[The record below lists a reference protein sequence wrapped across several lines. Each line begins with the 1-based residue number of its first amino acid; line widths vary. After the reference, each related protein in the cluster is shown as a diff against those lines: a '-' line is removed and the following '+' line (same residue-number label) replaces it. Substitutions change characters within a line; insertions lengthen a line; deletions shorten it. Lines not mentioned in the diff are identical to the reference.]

1 MKKPPPCKIDMG
13 PAYGPVGGTEADLT
27 EIYSGDER
35 DRDDLFSRGSKSSMS
50 DKDRPGS
57 PHFAN
62 LDAIDEEEFKQSP
75 EK

>member
-35 DRDDLFSRGSKSSMS
+35 DRDDLFSRGSLS
-50 DKDRPGS
+50 DKDQPDS

-62 LDAIDEEEFKQSP
+62 AID
-75 EK
+75 